1 MEKRMH
7 VVRANKEAIMM
18 QQWSNNE
25 ATMLQQWSNH
35 EATTKQQR
43 AIMKQQKTT
52 MKQQSTFNPC
62 VFCFTHL
69 PFLQLFVYFSCF
81 GGLAALLLYT
91 NAVPTSDLGR
101 HERTVAP
108 P

>member
-1 MEKRMH
+1 MKQPRSNH
-7 VVRANKEAIMM
+7 AATM
-18 QQWSNNE
+18 QQPR
-25 ATMLQQWSNH
+25 SNH
-35 EATTKQQR
+35 EVTTIQQN
-43 AIMKQQKTT
+43 KTT
-52 MKQQSTFNPC
+52 MKQQSSFDPC